1 MQIVSDRG
9 MDLTP
14 EQLEGLDNI
23 HLAPLVIILDGKTYV
38 SGVDIDPQGFYELLE
53 DADGLPTTSLPSPGD
68 FAELYR
74 EIAQEDPDILS
85 VHISSGLSSTINAA
99 REGAKL
105 VSEADI
111 HFFDTLTLSGA
122 EGWHVE
128 AAARAAKAG
137 WPLERIMPLL
147 HQVRDATE
155 TLYTLPDLTYLIHGG
170 RISHIK
176 GLLAS
181 ILNIK
186 PLISVSKEDGR
197 YYQRGQQRTMARAMR
212 KIVDVMAD
220 DHREGAALRVQ
231 VLHANNP
238 DGAEKL
244 HALIEERFDC
254 DWLSTG
260 PIAPVLGAHTGP
272 GLVGVVYADLD
283 AYPALP

>member
-9 MDLTP
+9 MDLTS

-23 HLAPLVIILDGKTYV
+23 HLAPLLIILDGKTYV
-38 SGVDIDPQGFYELLE
+38 SGVDIDSQGFYELLE
-53 DADGLPTTSLPSPGD
+53 EADSLPTTSLPSPGD

-74 EIAQEDPDILS
+74 EIAKEDPDILS

-105 VSEADI
+105 VSEANI
-111 HFFDTLTLSGA
+111 HFFDTLTLSGG

-137 WPLERIMPLL
+137 WPLERIMQLL
-147 HQVRDATE
+147 HQVRDVTE

-181 ILNIK
+181 LLNIK
-186 PLISVSKEDGR
+186 PLIGVSKEDGR

-212 KIVDVMAD
+212 KIVDVMAKD
-220 DHREGAALRVQ
+220 YREGTPLRVQ

-244 HALIEERFDC
+244 HALIDARFEC
-254 DWLSTG
+254 TWLPTG

-272 GLVGVVYADLD
+272 GLVGAAYAGLD
-283 AYPALP
+283 AYPPLP

>member
-9 MDLTP
+9 MDLAP

-23 HLAPLVIILDGKTYV
+23 NLVPLTIHLDGKTYV
-38 SGVDIDPQGFYELLE
+38 SGVDITPEGFYELLE
-53 DADGLPTTSLPSPGD
+53 TAEGMPTTSLPSPGD

-74 EIAQEDPDILS
+74 ELAKEDPDILS

-99 REGAKL
+99 REGARL
-105 VSEADI
+105 VQEANI
-111 HFFDTLTLSGA
+111 TLFDTLTLSGA

-137 WPLERIMPLL
+137 WSVERILALL
-147 HQVRDATE
+147 EQVRDATN

-186 PLISVSKEDGR
+186 PLIGVSKEDGR

-212 KIVDVMAD
+212 KIVDVIAE
-220 DHREGAALRVQ
+220 DHGEGASLRVQ
-231 VLHANNP
+231 VLHARNP
-238 DGAEKL
+238 EGAKKL
-244 HALIEERFDC
+244 RQRIDARFDC
-254 DWLSTG
+254 TWLPTG

-272 GLVGVVYADLD
+272 GLVGAAYANRDVY
-283 AYPALP
+283 PTLP